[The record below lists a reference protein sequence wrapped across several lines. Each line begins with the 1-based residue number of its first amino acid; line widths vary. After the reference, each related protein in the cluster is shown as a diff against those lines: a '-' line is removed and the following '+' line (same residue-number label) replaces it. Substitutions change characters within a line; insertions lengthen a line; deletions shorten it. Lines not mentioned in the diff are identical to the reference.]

1 LGERSSAGQRKN
13 LVGFEVN
20 GVCYAIDILQVR
32 EIIRPLGTLR
42 VPSSGAIGGRGLA
55 GVADHR
61 GHVVPVIDLRT
72 RFEAMTRSITGMSA
86 ADRASTRPREARWLI
101 VAVHNHLVGF
111 VVDRVTEVFG
121 SSQPASRDVSH
132 LSRADDARLI
142 QAAYRH
148 RDALVFVLD
157 VDRLASEAEV
167 EAGELAPF
175 VKAEGSDAGA

>member
-20 GVCYAIDILQVR
+20 GVCYAVDILQVR
-32 EIIRPLGTLR
+32 EIFRPLVTLKI
-42 VPSSGAIGGRGLA
+42 PCSGVIGGTGLA

-61 GHVVPVIDLRT
+61 GHVVPVIDLRV
-72 RFEAMTRSITGMSA
+72 RFA
-86 ADRASTRPREARWLI
+86 ALTSGLASVRPPRERDARWLI
-101 VAVHNHLVGF
+101 VAVHNHLVGL

-132 LSRADDARLI
+132 LSRPEVANLI

-148 RDALVFVLD
+148 RDSLVFVLE
-157 VDRLASEAEV
+157 VERLASETEVEV
-167 EAGELAPF
+167 EALVRSEAP
-175 VKAEGSDAGA
+175 DAGP

>member
-1 LGERSSAGQRKN
+1 MGERSSAGQRKN

-20 GVCYAIDILQVR
+20 GVCYALDILQVR
-32 EIIRPLGTLR
+32 EIIRPLATLR
-42 VPSSGAIGGRGLA
+42 IPSSGVIGGRGLI

-61 GHVVPVIDLRT
+61 GHVVPVIDLRE
-72 RFEAMTRSITGMSA
+72 RFASLTTGRQSE
-86 ADRASTRPREARWLI
+86 RPRERDARWLI

-132 LSRADDARLI
+132 LSRPDVASMI

-148 RDALVFVLD
+148 RGVLVFVLE
-157 VDRLASEAEV
+157 VERIASEAEADGSAFV
-167 EAGELAPF
+167 QGEAHEAGA
-175 VKAEGSDAGA
+175 

>member
-1 LGERSSAGQRKN
+1 MGERGTAGQRKN

-42 VPSSGAIGGRGLA
+42 IPSSGATGGRGLA

-61 GHVVPVIDLRT
+61 GHVVPVIDLRV
-72 RFEAMTRSITGMSA
+72 RFASLTGAGLTDRRSA
-86 ADRASTRPREARWLI
+86 RPREARWLI
-101 VAVHNHLVGF
+101 VAVHSHLVGF

-121 SSQPASRDVSH
+121 SSQPASRDVTH

-157 VDRLASEAEV
+157 VERLASEAEV
-167 EAGELAPF
+167 DVSALLR
-175 VKAEGSDAGA
+175 AEGSDAGA

>member
-1 LGERSSAGQRKN
+1 MGERSSAGQRKN

-20 GVCYAIDILQVR
+20 GVCYALDILQVR
-32 EIIRPLGTLR
+32 EIIRPLATLR
-42 VPSSGAIGGRGLA
+42 IPSSGIIGGRGLI

-61 GHVVPVIDLRT
+61 GHVVPVIDLRE
-72 RFEAMTRSITGMSA
+72 RF
-86 ADRASTRPREARWLI
+86 ASLTAGQHGERPRERDARWLI

-132 LSRADDARLI
+132 LSRPDVASMI

-148 RDALVFVLD
+148 RGVLVFVLE
-157 VDRLASEAEV
+157 VERIASEAEADGSAFV
-167 EAGELAPF
+167 QSEAHEAGA
-175 VKAEGSDAGA
+175 

>member
-1 LGERSSAGQRKN
+1 MGERSSAVQRKN

-32 EIIRPLGTLR
+32 EIIRPLATLR
-42 VPSSGAIGGRGLA
+42 IPSSGVIGGKGLA

-61 GHVVPVIDLRT
+61 GHVVPVIDLRE
-72 RFEAMTRSITGMSA
+72 RFAALTAGSA
-86 ADRASTRPREARWLI
+86 SVPPRQRDARWLI
-101 VAVHNHLVGF
+101 VALHNHLVGL

-132 LSRADDARLI
+132 LARPDVASLI

-148 RDALVFVLD
+148 RNVLVFVLE
-157 VDRLASEAEV
+157 VERLASEAEV
-167 EAGELAPF
+167 DLSALAQS
-175 VKAEGSDAGA
+175 EGHDAGA